1 MLTEKPSLPIIPA
14 FAGLKI
20 KKYIRQR
27 IFSQTC
33 YNKVVCIGIYVIH
46 AF

>member
-20 KKYIRQR
+20 EKKYSPTNFLTNLLQ
-27 IFSQTC
+27 
-33 YNKVVCIGIYVIH
+33 
-46 AF
+46 